1 MCGPIGEKKMHTVS
15 NFGQCTCRCEEPE
28 ALCKNKA
35 NASVEIPYVL
45 RFMARN
51 IINIVLK

>member
-35 NASVEIPYVL
+35 NASVQIPYVL